1 MDNISNLARR
11 VRGLANSDLS
21 NEDFEYVFSM
31 LLEEALNEA
40 FEDQPTVKSPSR
52 LPAPDSELGRVLAI
66 VKKGVSNIGEITKT
80 HLGED
85 NSKNRMAT
93 SSRLSTLAK
102 RGFVVRK
109 DRGEYEVTELVK
121 QSVEPV
127 QTQTGFDVIA
137 VEPVTE

>member
-40 FEDQPTVKSPSR
+40 FEDHPVKSPSR
-52 LPAPDSELGRVLAI
+52 FPAPDSELGRVLAI

-121 QSVEPV
+121 QPVEPV
-127 QTQTGFDVIA
+127 QAQTGFDVIT